1 MKRVRLMCLFLSII
15 MLIPTVA
22 FGASNTNE
30 GLASSNRTD
39 RIIRYIAA
47 QNGFLPD
54 ELKLVPIISGV
65 VNSGVEKATNYG
77 SYDQYALEHVSID
90 VNGLITVTT
99 IIPLVEAGDGSLVN
113 SFSYVPSGG
122 IRPMAS
128 LPVSDMTIELKSSY
142 KQFPSAIKD
151 TFHAY
156 QLYNSSFRWTKSSSS
171 TSSSKIT
178 YAKIYSCVAGQLY
191 SNPSSGT
198 PTLKNSNFSKERTK
212 EVTNPEKSTWKPTP
226 TVMTSSDGIVYCS
239 DAINHGGWAY
249 VDFKYLDANGNSRGA
264 DFSAWCFRK

>member
-1 MKRVRLMCLFLSII
+1 MKRVRLMCLLLSII

-22 FGASNTNE
+22 FGASNTDEN
-30 GLASSNRTD
+30 LAITNQTD

-47 QNGFLPD
+47 QNGLAPD
-54 ELKLVPIISGV
+54 ELKLVPIVSGTIS
-65 VNSGVEKATNYG
+65 SGIAKAANH
-77 SYDQYALEHVSID
+77 SSSDQYALEHVSID
-90 VNGLITVTT
+90 ANGIITVTT
-99 IIPLVEAGDGSLVN
+99 IIPLVEADDGSLVN

-128 LPVSDMTIELKSSY
+128 LPVSDMTIELRSSY
-142 KQFPSAIKD
+142 KQYPSAIKD

-178 YAKIYSCVAGQLY
+178 YAKIHSCVAGQLY

-198 PTLKNSNFSKERTK
+198 PTLKNSNFSKERIK
-212 EVTNPEKSTWKPTP
+212 EVTNPGKSIWQYTP
-226 TVMTSSDGIVYCS
+226 TVMSSSDGIVYCN

-249 VDFKYLDANGNSRGA
+249 VDFKYLDAKGTSRGD